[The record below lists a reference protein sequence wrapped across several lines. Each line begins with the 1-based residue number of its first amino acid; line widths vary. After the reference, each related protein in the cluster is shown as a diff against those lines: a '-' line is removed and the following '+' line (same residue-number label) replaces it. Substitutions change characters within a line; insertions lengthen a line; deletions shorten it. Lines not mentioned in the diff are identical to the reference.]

1 MIPLGFHMFS
11 ISVHMLSEGFHTIEN
26 LKYTYNEKEHLVK
39 VTDFKTRYYPKVQN
53 VKHDLVKNGVKPFE
67 KSPAA
72 MKMTFH

>member
-1 MIPLGFHMFS
+1 MRT
-11 ISVHMLSEGFHTIEN
+11 SEGFHTIEN

-53 VKHDLVKNGVKPFE
+53 VKHDLAKNGVKPFE